1 MPPKHVGEEL
11 RDLVKSV
18 RDGTF
23 EYKNRD
29 KTEINWAK
37 YDSAQ
42 IKEMANYLNN
52 LRDIADEADNRIRSR
67 TIPEKRGPGKP
78 ETNPADI
85 AKMLLLQT
93 YTESPNRVAEGLL
106 LLFKEKLGISQ
117 HFSYKTIER
126 GYDREK
132 VNKILDEVVAITNEC
147 VESEEKTCSFDGTGL
162 SASNKENYADKRQKQ
177 NSKKNQKK
185 SRPSNDDQSHDSFPI
200 TNLTSNMGFSYCVMG
215 IGVRYKLISG
225 ISVSPDHSIGETT
238 MFPEAYFQTL
248 QNYPNLENV
257 LGDGIYASRW
267 ITDLVSKT
275 HLTPY
280 FLPKSNVTFQSKGF
294 AGWYDM
300 LFSLWDDPQRWLEQ
314 YHMRSISETVNSM
327 VKCRFGATLR
337 KKLDPRKATE
347 TKLKFVAHDIRRIG
361 YIETLYDI
369 KPQWPR
375 NGV

>member
-1 MPPKHVGEEL
+1 MPPKYVGEEL